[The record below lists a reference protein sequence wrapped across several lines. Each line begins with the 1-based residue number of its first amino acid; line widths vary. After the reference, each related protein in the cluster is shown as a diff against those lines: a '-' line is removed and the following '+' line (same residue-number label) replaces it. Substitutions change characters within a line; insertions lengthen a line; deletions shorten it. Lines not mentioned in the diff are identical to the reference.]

1 MLGINMRFLSFHVD
15 YFRYKVT
22 KKGRSKVIEDIT
34 EDNRE
39 NQVENALVLF
49 ISMEKS
55 DETKPKILERGINEI
70 EKITKQLKNSN
81 IVIIPFAHLFGQLSS
96 LDYAFESFKNIESML
111 NLKDYSVLRLP
122 FGWFNELEM
131 KAKGHPLSRISR
143 IIE

>member
-1 MLGINMRFLSFHVD
+1 MRFLSFHVD

-22 KKGRSKVIEDIT
+22 EKGRSKVIEEIL
-34 EDNRE
+34 ERNKE
-39 NQVENALVLF
+39 NQVDSALVLF

-55 DETKPKILERGINEI
+55 DEAKTEIIEKGIIEI
-70 EKITKQLKNSN
+70 EKITKQLKVST

-96 LDYAFESFKNIESML
+96 LEYAFESFKKIESL
-111 NLKDYSVLRLP
+111 LKLKDYSILRLP

-143 IIE
+143 IVE

>member
-1 MLGINMRFLSFHVD
+1 MRFLSFHVD
-15 YFRYKVT
+15 YFRHKVT
-22 KKGRSKVIEDIT
+22 KKGRSKVFEEISES
-34 EDNRE
+34 NME
-39 NQVENALVLF
+39 NQVGNALVLF

-55 DETKPKILERGINEI
+55 DETKTEIIEKGVTEI
-70 EKITKQLKNSN
+70 EKITEQLKISN

-96 LDYAFESFKNIESML
+96 LEYAFESFKKIESL
-111 NLKDYSVLRLP
+111 LKLKEYSVLRLP

>member
-1 MLGINMRFLSFHVD
+1 MRFLSFHVD

-22 KKGRSKVIEDIT
+22 KKGRSKVVEEIT

-39 NQVENALVLF
+39 AQIKNALVLF
-49 ISMEKS
+49 ISTEKR
-55 DETKPKILERGINEI
+55 DEENSEILKKSILEI
-70 EKITKQLKNSN
+70 EKITNQLKISN
-81 IVIIPFAHLFGQLSS
+81 IVIVPFAHLFGQLSTIEFS
-96 LDYAFESFKNIESML
+96 FEFFKKIEL
-111 NLKDYSVLRLP
+111 ELKMMDYSVLRLP

>member
-1 MLGINMRFLSFHVD
+1 MRFLSFHVD

-22 KKGRSKVIEDIT
+22 KKGRSKVIEEIT

-39 NQVENALVLF
+39 AQIKNALVLF
-49 ISMEKS
+49 ISTEKR
-55 DETKPKILERGINEI
+55 DEENSEILKKSIIEI
-70 EKITKQLKNSN
+70 EKITNQLKISN
-81 IVIIPFAHLFGQLSS
+81 IVIVPFAHLFGQLSTIEFS
-96 LDYAFESFKNIESML
+96 FEFFKKIESK
-111 NLKDYSVLRLP
+111 LKMMDYSVLRLP

>member
-1 MLGINMRFLSFHVD
+1 MRFLSFHVD

-22 KKGRSKVIEDIT
+22 KKGRSKVIEEIT

-39 NQVENALVLF
+39 AQIKNALVLF
-49 ISMEKS
+49 ITTEKL
-55 DETKPKILERGINEI
+55 DEENPEFLEKGITEI
-70 EKITKQLKNSN
+70 EKITAQLKISN
-81 IVIIPFAHLFGQLSS
+81 IVIVPFAHLFGQLST
-96 LDYAFESFKNIESML
+96 LEFAFESFKKIEL
-111 NLKDYSVLRLP
+111 NLKLKNYSVLRLP

>member
-1 MLGINMRFLSFHVD
+1 LSYKD
-15 YFRYKVT
+15 PNYFRYKVT

>member
-1 MLGINMRFLSFHVD
+1 MRFLSFHVD

-22 KKGRSKVIEDIT
+22 KKGRSKVVEEIT

-39 NQVENALVLF
+39 AQIKNALVLF
-49 ISMEKS
+49 ISTEKR
-55 DETKPKILERGINEI
+55 DEENSEILKKSILEI
-70 EKITKQLKNSN
+70 EKITNQLKISN
-81 IVIIPFAHLFGQLSS
+81 IVIVPFAHLFGQLSTIEFS
-96 LDYAFESFKNIESML
+96 FEFFKKIESE
-111 NLKDYSVLRLP
+111 LKIMDYSMLRLP

>member
-1 MLGINMRFLSFHVD
+1 MRFLSFHVN

-22 KKGRSKVIEDIT
+22 KKGRSKVIEEIT
-34 EDNRE
+34 EENKE

-49 ISMEKS
+49 ISMEKT
-55 DETKPKILERGINEI
+55 DEASPEIIKRGINEI
-70 EKITKQLKNSN
+70 EKIIKQLKISN

-96 LDYAFESFKNIESML
+96 LEFAFESFKNIESML
-111 NLKDYSVLRLP
+111 KLKNYSVLRIP
-122 FGWFNELEM
+122 FGWFNELEI